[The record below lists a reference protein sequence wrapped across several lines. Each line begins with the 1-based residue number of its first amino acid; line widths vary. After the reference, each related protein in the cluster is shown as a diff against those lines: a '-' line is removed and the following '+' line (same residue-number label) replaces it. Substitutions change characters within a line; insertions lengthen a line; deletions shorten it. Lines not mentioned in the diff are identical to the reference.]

1 MGEVGL
7 MTTVFVIACYL
18 LLGCGFSYRR
28 SLDIAAECDAF
39 DPRHTVGAIFRWI
52 ATWPLWIG
60 RK

>member
-1 MGEVGL
+1 